1 MTLRYVL
8 VHLDKSDGSAAR
20 ADVAISLAKTL
31 RRPTGS
37 AVRRVRP
44 RRSRSLASRNRYL
57 FVERAAGKAQAAFQQ
72 HAASFGIEA
81 EWLADIGSNDNE
93 VNRAVVLRARDAD
106 LVVLGQYEPAAADGR
121 VPETLVETTI
131 LQSGRPVLVV
141 PFAGHFRGGGPS
153 RRHRLE
159 RQPRGGTGCPRC
171 AAAARSGR
179 AGDAA
184 GFGGCRIGLEQY
196 GSGAVGR
203 RHHPPPDD
211 HGVTAEV
218 DRLVFDS
225 ASIEPAER
233 LLSYLADAGADLLVM
248 GAAGQQMGRAAAK
261 RSLTRHVLAHI
272 TVPTLL
278 SY

>member
-8 VHLDKSDGSAAR
+8 LHLDKSDGSAAR
-20 ADVAISLAKTL
+20 ADVAISLAKRFGARL
-31 RRPTGS
+31 AALY
-37 AVRRVRP
+37 AVSDPDVP
-44 RRSRSLASRNRYL
+44 EVASRNRYL

-131 LQSGRPVLVV
+131 LQAGRPVLVV
-141 PFAGHFRGGGPS
+141 PFAGHFEAIGRRVVIAWNAS
-153 RRHRLE
+153 RE
-159 RQPRGGTGCPRC
+159 V
-171 AAAARSGR
+171 AR
-179 AGDAA
+179 AVHDALPLLAQAEQVTLLVLADAA
-184 GFGGCRIGLEQY
+184 SDWSSAPAEPATDGIL
-196 GSGAVGR
+196 
-203 RHHPPPDD
+203 RHLGD
-211 HGVTAEV
+211 HGVRAEV

-225 ASIEPAER
+225 GSIEPAER
-233 LLSYLADAGADLLVM
+233 LLSHLADAGADLLVM

-261 RSLTRHVLAHI
+261 RSLTRHVLAHM

>member
-1 MTLRYVL
+1 M
-8 VHLDKSDGSAAR
+8 SDP
-20 ADVAISLAKTL
+20 DV
-31 RRPTGS
+31 PE
-37 AVRRVRP
+37 V
-44 RRSRSLASRNRYL
+44 ASRNRYL

-93 VNRAVVLRARDAD
+93 VNRAVVLRARDSD

-131 LQSGRPVLVV
+131 LQAGRPVLVV
-141 PFAGHFRGGGPS
+141 PFAGHF
-153 RRHRLE
+153 E
-159 RQPRGGTGCPRC
+159 V
-171 AAAARSGR
+171 
-179 AGDAA
+179 
-184 GFGGCRIGLEQY
+184 
-196 GSGAVGR
+196 VGR
-203 RHHPPPDD
+203 RVVIAWNASREVARAVHDALPLLAQAEQVTLLVLADAASDRSSAPAEPAADGILRHLGD
-211 HGVTAEV
+211 HGVRAEV

-225 ASIEPAER
+225 GSIEPAER
-233 LLSYLADAGADLLVM
+233 LLSHLADAGADLLVM

-261 RSLTRHVLAHI
+261 RSLTRHVLAHM